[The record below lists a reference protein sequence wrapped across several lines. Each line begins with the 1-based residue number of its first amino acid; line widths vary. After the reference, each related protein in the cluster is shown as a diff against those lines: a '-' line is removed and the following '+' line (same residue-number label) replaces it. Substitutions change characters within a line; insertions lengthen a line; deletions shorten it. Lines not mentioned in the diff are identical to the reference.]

1 MEKIDLLP
9 NVAVYSNVFSDLKS
23 VLNAILQSQK
33 SSSDGKF
40 YINEWAQ
47 WGHSGKSTQINDS
60 IFRINEGSF
69 FHQGDSLDSC
79 VYPQDGWLLKE
90 YDDENYHTCKNE
102 VFEYLDSDIVN
113 FLTKNYDEFL
123 SNTDAILQRKML
135 KEITNCYQKVLLD
148 YSRNYGHN
156 FDFFDNNLGYTNIS
170 LLHHQKTPED
180 FIMSMPYHTDTH
192 QFDQERGGQHFLL
205 TITMYLNDDYDG
217 GELSFLNEETSEVIH
232 YRPKA
237 GDITVFP
244 SDKPYWHGVEKIKSG
259 DRYVVRTF
267 LSKNRLPS
275 ESWLENSKIYGEE
288 TWIKMENDRVKKAWN
303 EPQYFKIAVYEDD
316 LDKVEYTEDGFV
328 VIGKMK
334 GKPFFVNKKRAYYED

>member
-1 MEKIDLLP
+1 MKKIELLP

-33 SSSDGKF
+33 PSSDGKF

-47 WGHSGKSTQINDS
+47 WGHTGKSTQINDS

-69 FHQGDSLDSC
+69 FHEGDSLDSC
-79 VYPQDGWLLKE
+79 VYPKNAWLLKE
-90 YDDENYHTCKNE
+90 YDDEIHHTC
-102 VFEYLDSDIVN
+102 EYKMNNYPTSETVN

-123 SNTDAILQRKML
+123 SNADAILQRKML
-135 KEITNCYQKVLLD
+135 KEIRNCYQKVILD
-148 YSRNYGHN
+148 YSKNYGYD
-156 FDFFDNNLGYTNIS
+156 FDFFDESFTYSNIG
-170 LLHHQKTPED
+170 LLHHQKTPEG

-192 QFDQERGGQHFLL
+192 QFDEERGGSHFLL
-205 TITMYLNDDYDG
+205 TITMYLNDEYEG
-217 GELSFLNEETSEVIH
+217 GELSFLNEETSEIIH

-244 SDKPYWHGVEKIKSG
+244 SAKPYWHGVEKVKSG
-259 DRYVVRTF
+259 DRYLVRTF

-275 ESWLENSKIYGEE
+275 ELWIENSKIYGKDV
-288 TWIKMENDRVKKAWN
+288 WIKMENDRIKKAYN
-303 EPQYFKIAVYEDD
+303 QPQYYRLAVYQDD

-328 VIGKMK
+328 VIGEMK
-334 GKPFFVNKKRAYYED
+334 ARPFFVNKKRAYYED